1 MSRCYYLDYESTGF
15 FSGVYRC
22 KLCGKTFHPDDSSS
36 DERQVEYTCKEDCEH
51 CDIYKN
57 R

>member
-15 FSGVYRC
+15 YSGVYHC
-22 KLCGKTFHPDDSSS
+22 KLCGKTFRPDDYSS
-36 DERQVEYTCKEDCEH
+36 DERQVEYTCKVDCEH
-51 CDIYKN
+51 CDVYRN

>member
-1 MSRCYYLDYESTGF
+1 MSRCYYLDYESTGL

-22 KLCGKTFHPDDSSS
+22 KLCGKTFRPDDSSS